1 MEKNK
6 EFKTENYSD
15 VKKMQDA
22 IIKNSTE
29 FEKVG
34 LGKLVGSNIT
44 IKEERDRLYNEIDK
58 NGSAQCIACNSVI
71 TEINTI
77 GQTFEWMSLNETDKT
92 SKEAKRIKDTV
103 TKDKSTY
110 CNCCGKEAKLVTHT
124 LDLKKCISLIEIV
137 KYYRHHPNAEES
149 KYYSKEDFFEGNLE
163 EYKEL
168 FEDYGN
174 LHFWDLLSRM
184 PTRPDKVVYKDGWYG
199 ITENGIKFT
208 QREIGVPKTVY
219 TYNGETESFES
230 DFATIEEIVNEAGLK
245 YEDLIKVEEND

>member
-1 MEKNK
+1 MECQLCASVNFSGSR
-6 EFKTENYSD
+6 ETAPD

-110 CNCCGKEAKLVTHT
+110 CNCLE
-124 LDLKKCISLIEIV
+124 V
-137 KYYRHHPNAEES
+137 KPN
-149 KYYSKEDFFEGNLE
+149 
-163 EYKEL
+163 
-168 FEDYGN
+168 
-174 LHFWDLLSRM
+174 
-184 PTRPDKVVYKDGWYG
+184 
-199 ITENGIKFT
+199 
-208 QREIGVPKTVY
+208 
-219 TYNGETESFES
+219 
-230 DFATIEEIVNEAGLK
+230 
-245 YEDLIKVEEND
+245 